1 MYPVDKKDVDFISEY
16 STVYEKLYELRRES
30 PFMKAL
36 VKNLPNLKI
45 NEGGFPEIASP
56 NPTYPSK
63 DSLWEI
69 QCKPTGD
76 FDGF

>member
-45 NEGGFPEIASP
+45 NEGGFEIGTP
-56 NPTYPSK
+56 NPTYPSR
-63 DSLWEI
+63 DTRIIS
-69 QCKPTGD
+69 
-76 FDGF
+76 